1 MKPCCSFCGSDPL
14 SEVIPVGRV
23 CILSGFAVF
32 IHTLLSCVSLPC
44 QIIYLKITVKQVRMD
59 KTIICVC
66 FLPFCA
72 VTLFELTVVN
82 DWYIIMVSEPLQAAQ
97 TLVSSGTTAFFPWG
111 LEWAQWC
118 HLLTDIFCS

>member
-1 MKPCCSFCGSDPL
+1 
-14 SEVIPVGRV
+14 
-23 CILSGFAVF
+23 
-32 IHTLLSCVSLPC
+32 
-44 QIIYLKITVKQVRMD
+44 MD

-111 LEWAQWC
+111 LEWAQCC